1 MNIEKARAWLKNEI
15 YSMNCAINYRTVPDS
30 TIAEFEN
37 LKDVYNT
44 CLEAFRQLEQMTY
57 LHDRLQDWDR
67 GMTEKLEAAIAG
79 QETLQKEL
87 VKYKAMVGT

>member
-1 MNIEKARAWLKNEI
+1 MNIEKARVYLKNEI

-44 CLEAFRQLEQMTY
+44 CLEAFRQLEQMTHY
-57 LHDRLQDWDR
+57 HDRLQDWDR
-67 GMTEKLEAAIAG
+67 GMTKLLESMR
-79 QETLQKEL
+79 EEL
-87 VKYKAMVGT
+87 AKYKAMVGE

>member
-44 CLEAFRQLEQMTY
+44 CLEAFRQLEQMTHY
-57 LHDRLQDWDR
+57 HDRLQDWDR
-67 GMTEKLEAAIAG
+67 GMTKLLENMR
-79 QETLQKEL
+79 EEL
-87 VKYKAMVGT
+87 AKYKAR

>member
-30 TIAEFEN
+30 TIAEFED

-44 CLEAFRQLEQMTY
+44 CLEAFRQLEQMTHY
-57 LHDRLQDWDR
+57 HDRLQDWDR
-67 GMTEKLEAAIAG
+67 GMTKLLENMR
-79 QETLQKEL
+79 EEL
-87 VKYKAMVGT
+87 ATYKAMVGE